1 MDSWS
6 KTSKNPADAELL
18 HCILIV
24 KGDASQILKK
34 VSIALS
40 YKIHLTSNFY
50 RFNQSLKSYAPYHFE
65 VFKQEELLV
74 MTQMSLQAI
83 SLTRRH
89 QMGHTQV
96 QISSTVQG
104 GKTSNHG
111 Q

>member
-40 YKIHLTSNFY
+40 YEIHLTSNFY

-74 MTQMSLQAI
+74 NITHHELVPVHMLLSDQEKDEL
-83 SLTRRH
+83 LKR
-89 QMGHTQV
+89 
-96 QISSTVQG
+96 
-104 GKTSNHG
+104 
-111 Q
+111 

>member
-74 MTQMSLQAI
+74 NITHHELVPVHMLLSDQEKDEL
-83 SLTRRH
+83 LKR
-89 QMGHTQV
+89 
-96 QISSTVQG
+96 
-104 GKTSNHG
+104 
-111 Q
+111 